1 MSLLQGV
8 KAKARHRG
16 LTPWQLVQKIR
27 RLEADLD
34 ETTCKVIELT
44 TEVDGLKA
52 ERNQLEAD
60 FDRAAIDLSG
70 SREDLQAAEGEIAYL
85 RARLAPFLAAE
96 ANAHRIDVPAMER
109 DTSHPADQAT
119 APIDVRPLWA
129 ALGVGPTKA
138 VTDPGRVHAEGA
150 A

>member
-1 MSLLQGV
+1 MSLLQDV
-8 KAKARHRG
+8 KAKAKHRG

-44 TEVDGLKA
+44 TEVDELKA

-60 FDRAAIDLSG
+60 FDQAAIDLSG
-70 SREDLQAAEGEIAYL
+70 SREDLQAAEDEIAYL
-85 RARLAPFLAAE
+85 RERLAPYLAAE
-96 ANAHRIDVPAMER
+96 ANANRIDVPAMER

-138 VTDPGRVHAEGA
+138 VTDPGRVTTP
-150 A
+150 